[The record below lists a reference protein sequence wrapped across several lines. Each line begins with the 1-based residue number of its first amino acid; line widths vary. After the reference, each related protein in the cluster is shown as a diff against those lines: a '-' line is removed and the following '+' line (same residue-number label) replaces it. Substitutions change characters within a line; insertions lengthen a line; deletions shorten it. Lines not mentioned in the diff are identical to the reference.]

1 MAFDPDTYAWE
12 LDLDAYQRTLARS
25 TTSQTWFRPTYEGFE
40 NLRGSRGIMLV
51 ANHGL
56 LGFELMP
63 LLVGGWEVAGR
74 PIRAVADHVLF
85 ATAVQ
90 RRFMEARG
98 AVEGTPKV
106 ADRLLRRGE
115 ILYVCPGGAREALSE
130 PKDRYKLFWDQSR
143 GFVRSSIRAGAPIAP
158 MAILGHDETFRQ
170 LRTAPE
176 MKRTP
181 LGKLVVKAFGA
192 KYVPPLYVGLGPFPL
207 PQQFHFLVGELIEVP
222 ADPSLADDPATV
234 DALHEQSR
242 VAVEALIARAK
253 ERRQRRL
260 ASMPDGPE
268 KWLEKALIRA
278 AGDGTG
284 T

>member
-1 MAFDPDTYAWE
+1 MK
-12 LDLDAYQRTLARS
+12 
-25 TTSQTWFRPTYEGFE
+25 
-40 NLRGSRGIMLV
+40 SR
-51 ANHGL
+51 
-56 LGFELMP
+56 
-63 LLVGGWEVAGR
+63 
-74 PIRAVADHVLF
+74 
-85 ATAVQ
+85 
-90 RRFMEARG
+90 
-98 AVEGTPKV
+98 
-106 ADRLLRRGE
+106 
-115 ILYVCPGGAREALSE
+115 AL